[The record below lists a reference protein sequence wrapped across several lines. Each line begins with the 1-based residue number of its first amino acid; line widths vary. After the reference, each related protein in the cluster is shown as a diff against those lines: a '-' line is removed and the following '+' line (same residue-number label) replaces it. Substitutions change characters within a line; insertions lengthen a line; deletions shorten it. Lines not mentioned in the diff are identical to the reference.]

1 MAERNDSLIEL
12 LQNRLQYLLVDKGEG
27 TIPPVRVLAEDLAY
41 IIQTTHQPD
50 ESTGFRIV
58 KKGRWL
64 TFCLDDSFINCQ
76 CIEEPFISQIVD
88 AFNANATKREISPQ
102 WRTIET
108 APKDGTEILWRGAEG
123 GYCVIHFDT
132 YKECFEEVGSRWMP
146 LPAPPLTKT
155 TSIEGGNT

>member
-88 AFNANATKREISPQ
+88 AFNANATKREYVAQ
-102 WRTIET
+102 KALTEDEET
-108 APKDGTEILWRGAEG
+108 ELAKARSTLL
-123 GYCVIHFDT
+123 
-132 YKECFEEVGSRWMP
+132 EEV
-146 LPAPPLTKT
+146 PAHLKTKQ
-155 TSIEGGNT
+155 